1 MQNEAVARYRRR
13 TVAVALC
20 VALCAWLAAAGAQQ
34 RPSSAGDGATAPE
47 SARASTAESA
57 SGPTAAA
64 TAGRLSVGPF
74 VPPDGTV
81 LLGVSTDLY
90 RLDAF
95 DQTAGIAG
103 HPAIY
108 NRWTLPDGSLQ
119 PILDDARTRPGMAPM
134 ASWNLSL
141 ADGAVAAGREDGYLW
156 AQAAAVKA
164 YGGPV
169 FIRLDWE
176 MNATWYPRWNPPAVA
191 PRAFVAAWRHVYAL
205 FRAAGATNAA
215 FVWCPTVW
223 RGPGGVEDA
232 AWYPGDDA
240 VDWVGLDAYPQGASP
255 DYLLRGPDGMDAM
268 AEFAAA
274 HGKPLMLAEWAPQL
288 PQPDT
293 AAPIDLVL
301 DWAARYPKTVKA
313 LVYFDFDNRGE
324 GENKDFLL
332 ADHPVGA
339 AELRRRTQ
347 ADSRYATSLPD

>member
-1 MQNEAVARYRRR
+1 M
-13 TVAVALC
+13 
-20 VALCAWLAAAGAQQ
+20 
-34 RPSSAGDGATAPE
+34 
-47 SARASTAESA
+47 
-57 SGPTAAA
+57 
-64 TAGRLSVGPF
+64 
-74 VPPDGTV
+74 
-81 LLGVSTDLY
+81 LLGVSTDFY

-95 DQTAGIAG
+95 DAAAGISG

-108 NRWTLPDGSLQ
+108 NRWTTPDGSLE
-119 PILDDARTRPGMAPM
+119 PILDDARSRPGMAPM

-141 ADGAVAAGREDGYLW
+141 ADGAVAAGREDDYLL
-156 AQAAAVKA
+156 AQVAAVKA

-176 MNATWYPRWNPPAVA
+176 MNATWYPQWNPPAVT
-191 PRAFVAAWRHVYAL
+191 PQAFVAAWRHVYQL
-205 FRAAGATNAA
+205 FKSAGATNAA

-223 RGPGGVEDA
+223 PGPGGVDDS

-255 DYLLRGPDGMDAM
+255 DYLLHGPDGMDSM
-268 AEFAAA
+268 AGFAAA

-293 AAPIDLVL
+293 AAAIDLVL
-301 DWAARYPKTVKA
+301 DWAARYPRTVKA

-324 GENKDFLL
+324 GQNKDFLL
-332 ADHPVGA
+332 TDHPVGA

-347 ADSRYATSLPD
+347 SNPTYATSLVN

>member
-1 MQNEAVARYRRR
+1 MQSYAAARYRRR
-13 TVAVALC
+13 MAAALC
-20 VALCAWLAAAGAQQ
+20 LGTFALLAATGAQQ
-34 RPSSAGDGATAPE
+34 RAASGGARPPAARSAPTASATPVPT
-47 SARASTAESA
+47 SGVRPGRLA
-57 SGPTAAA
+57 SGPFT
-64 TAGRLSVGPF
+64 
-74 VPPDGTV
+74 PPDGTV
-81 LLGVSTDLY
+81 LLGVSTDFY

-95 DQTAGIAG
+95 DQVAGIAG

-108 NRWTLPDGSLQ
+108 NRWTTPNGPLA
-119 PILDDARTRPGMAPM
+119 PILDDARSRPGMAPM

-141 ADGAVAAGREDGYLW
+141 ADGAVAAGQEDGYLW
-156 AQAAAVKA
+156 DQAAAVKA

-176 MNATWYPRWNPPAVA
+176 MNATWYPQWNPPAVT
-191 PRAFVAAWRHVYAL
+191 PPAFIAAWRHVYEV
-205 FRAAGATNAA
+205 FKSAGASNAA

-223 RGPGGVEDA
+223 NGPDGVDDS

-255 DYLLRGPDGMDAM
+255 DYLLHGPDGMDQM

-288 PQPDT
+288 PKPDT
-293 AAPIDLVL
+293 AASVDLVL

-313 LVYFDFDNRGE
+313 LVYFDFDNRDE
-324 GENKDFLL
+324 GKDFLL
-332 ADHPVGA
+332 ADHPVAA

-347 ADSRYATSLPD
+347 SSPQYVTSLTW

>member
-1 MQNEAVARYRRR
+1 MCC
-13 TVAVALC
+13 L
-20 VALCAWLAAAGAQQ
+20 LAAAGSQH
-34 RPSSAGDGATAPE
+34 R
-47 SARASTAESA
+47 SA
-57 SGPTAAA
+57 SSDDRTAAA
-64 TAGRLSVGPF
+64 RSAPTFAGNLVPAPALAPGRLSSGPF
-74 VPPDGTV
+74 TPPDGTI

-95 DQTAGIAG
+95 DQAAGIAG

-108 NRWTLPDGSLQ
+108 NRWTSPRGPIE
-119 PILDDARTRPGMAPM
+119 PILNDARTRPGMAPM
-134 ASWNLSL
+134 ASWNLPL

-156 AQAAAVKA
+156 DQAAAVKA

-176 MNATWYPRWNPPAVA
+176 MNAFWYPRWNPPAVT
-191 PRAFVAAWRHVYAL
+191 PKDFVAAWRHVYQL
-205 FRAAGATNAA
+205 FKSAGASNAA

-223 RGPGGVEDA
+223 SGPDGVDDS

-255 DYLLRGPDGMDAM
+255 SYLLHGPDGMDPM

-288 PQPDT
+288 PKPDT

-301 DWAARYPKTVKA
+301 DWAERYPKTVKA
-313 LVYFDFDNRGE
+313 LLYFDFDNSFE
-324 GENKDFLL
+324 GKDFLL
-332 ADHPVGA
+332 SDHPIGA

-347 ADSRYATSLPD
+347 SNPRYATSLTG